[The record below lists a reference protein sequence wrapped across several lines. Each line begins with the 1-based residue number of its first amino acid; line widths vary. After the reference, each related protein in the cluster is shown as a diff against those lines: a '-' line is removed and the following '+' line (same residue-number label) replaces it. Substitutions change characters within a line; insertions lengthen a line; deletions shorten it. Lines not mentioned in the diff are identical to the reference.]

1 MIGGYAAREPVS
13 DLEDAQGCGKSW
25 PSSPRVLTPA
35 SLIHTANAE
44 LDDTVP
50 DTVIDNPI
58 LNSPFAEPARHF
70 RFDEEGITSEIVDE
84 RRTSTYFVPIPK
96 ARKRGANPVL
106 PGDWTEDRIQANAD
120 VDRIRGRV
128 ALWRQ
133 GGYAGVTFRD

>member
-1 MIGGYAAREPVS
+1 M
-13 DLEDAQGCGKSW
+13 
-25 PSSPRVLTPA
+25 
-35 SLIHTANAE
+35 
-44 LDDTVP
+44 P